1 MMTNDAAAIGRW
13 ISGAQ
18 HVKPGN
24 KMPSF
29 NIFKPDELAALASF
43 LEGLK

>member
-1 MMTNDAAAIGRW
+1 MDCE
-13 ISGAQ
+13 AQ
-18 HVKPGN
+18 HIKPGN

-29 NIFKPDELAALASF
+29 GIFEPDELAALASY